1 MKNKKNIV
9 IVLLVILVLIA
20 LVCITKKVRENER
33 IEDEGKIKIVTSFYP
48 IYMMTKNIT
57 EGVEDVE
64 VVNMAETTTGCV
76 HNYTLTTD
84 DLKKFENADIFVIN
98 GLELEGFINK
108 ITKSYEDLK
117 VINTTEKFEEKL
129 KEEHKNE
136 HEINPH
142 VWIAFENYKEQV
154 KEIANKLSQYDENN
168 KDKYNENL
176 EKYLEK
182 LEEVENR
189 YKNELSNLEG
199 QTVLSLNESFE
210 YLGGNS
216 NFNIIS
222 IETDHEESTL
232 SAEKLAK
239 IIEEIKDKNIKAV
252 IIDKSDNQKNAQ
264 TIIKE
269 TGIKLVVLD
278 SAMEGTEL
286 LDSYINTMK
295 YNLEL
300 LKEI

>member
-1 MKNKKNIV
+1 MKNKKNMV

-20 LVCITKKVRENER
+20 LVCITKKVRKNER
-33 IEDEGKIKIVTSFYP
+33 IEDEGKVKIVTSFYP

-57 EGVEDVE
+57 EEVEDVE
-64 VVNMAETTTGCV
+64 VVNMAETATGCI

-129 KEEHKNE
+129 KEEYKNE

-142 VWIAFENYKEQV
+142 VWISLENYKEQV

-199 QTVLSLNESFE
+199 QTVVSLNESFE

-239 IIEEIKDKNIKAV
+239 IIEEIKDKNIKAL

>member
-1 MKNKKNIV
+1 MKNKKNMV

-20 LVCITKKVRENER
+20 LVCITKKVRKNER
-33 IEDEGKIKIVTSFYP
+33 IEDEGKVKIVTSFYP

-57 EGVEDVE
+57 EEVEDVE
-64 VVNMAETTTGCV
+64 VVNMAETATGCI

-142 VWIAFENYKEQV
+142 VWISLENYKEQV

-199 QTVLSLNESFE
+199 QTVVSLNESFE

-239 IIEEIKDKNIKAV
+239 IIEEIKDKNIKAL